1 MICNLM
7 LSCGIVIIEQS
18 VTVAVDRGSTL
29 GHGDSAARISKR
41 SVMKKRTLIST
52 TAGLAVAAMLMGAG
66 FVGTANAAE
75 VNNNGITITQPASVE
90 NQLIPPTVDNRQ
102 FKAYRISDYSNAQVN
117 DDGKITGYDMKV
129 TNGFTDDRVEN
140 TKNTNDFAKTGGVIM
155 TMLALAGALA
165 LWMAVFCFFS
175 MS

>member
-1 MICNLM
+1 
-7 LSCGIVIIEQS
+7 
-18 VTVAVDRGSTL
+18 
-29 GHGDSAARISKR
+29 
-41 SVMKKRTLIST
+41 MKKRTLIST

-66 FVGTANAAE
+66 FVATAHAAE
-75 VNNNGITITQPASVE
+75 VNSNDITITQPQTSAVS
-90 NQLIPPTVDNRQ
+90 NLIQPTVNGRT

-117 DDGKITGYDMKV
+117 DDGQITGYDMKV
-129 TNGFTDDRVEN
+129 TNGFTDALIRDAVKAAIVSEDGTETTLTNEQYTVDVTNGTSDVEN
-140 TKNTNDFAKTGGVIM
+140 TKNINDFAKTGGVIM

>member
-1 MICNLM
+1 M
-7 LSCGIVIIEQS
+7 LSCGIVGNGLQS
-18 VTVAVDRGSTL
+18 STVAVDRGSTL

-52 TAGLAVAAMLMGAG
+52 TAGLAVTAMLMGAG
-66 FVGTANAAE
+66 FVATANAAE
-75 VNNNGITITQPASVE
+75 IDNNNITITQPQPDAVK
-90 NQLIPPTVDNRQ
+90 NQLLQPTVKDRT
-102 FKAYRISDYSNAQVN
+102 FKGDAENTLDTA
-117 DDGKITGYDMKV
+117 
-129 TNGFTDDRVEN
+129 RVEN
-140 TKNTNDFAKTGGVIM
+140 TKNINDFAKTGGAIM

>member
-1 MICNLM
+1 M
-7 LSCGIVIIEQS
+7 EQS

-75 VNNNGITITQPASVE
+75 IDNNNITITQPQPDAVK
-90 NQLIPPTVDNRQ
+90 NQLLQPTVKGDAENPLGT
-102 FKAYRISDYSNAQVN
+102 A
-117 DDGKITGYDMKV
+117 
-129 TNGFTDDRVEN
+129 RVEN
-140 TKNTNDFAKTGGVIM
+140 TKNINDFAKTGGAIM

>member
-1 MICNLM
+1 M
-7 LSCGIVIIEQS
+7 LSCGIVGNGLQS
-18 VTVAVDRGSTL
+18 STVAVDRGSTL
-29 GHGDSAARISKR
+29 GHGDSAACISKR
-41 SVMKKRTLIST
+41 SVMKKRTLIPT

-66 FVGTANAAE
+66 FVATANAAE
-75 VNNNGITITQPASVE
+75 VTSNDITITQPASVE

-117 DDGKITGYDMKV
+117 DDGQITGYD
-129 TNGFTDDRVEN
+129 EN

>member
-1 MICNLM
+1 
-7 LSCGIVIIEQS
+7 
-18 VTVAVDRGSTL
+18 
-29 GHGDSAARISKR
+29 
-41 SVMKKRTLIST
+41 MKKRTLIST
-52 TAGLAVAAMLMGAG
+52 TTGLAVAAMLMGAG

-75 VNNNGITITQPASVE
+75 VNNNHITITQPASVKT
-90 NQLIPPTVDNRQ
+90 QLIQPTMKDRT

-117 DDGKITGYDMKV
+117 DDGQITGYDMKV
-129 TNGFTDDRVEN
+129 TNGFTDALIRDAVKATTADGTETTLTNEQYTVDVTNGTSDVEN
-140 TKNTNDFAKTGGVIM
+140 TKNINDFAKTGGVIM

>member
-1 MICNLM
+1 
-7 LSCGIVIIEQS
+7 
-18 VTVAVDRGSTL
+18 
-29 GHGDSAARISKR
+29 
-41 SVMKKRTLIST
+41 MKKRTLIST

-75 VNNNGITITQPASVE
+75 IDNNNITITQPQPDAVK
-90 NQLIPPTVDNRQ
+90 NQLLQPTVKGDAENPLGT
-102 FKAYRISDYSNAQVN
+102 A
-117 DDGKITGYDMKV
+117 
-129 TNGFTDDRVEN
+129 RVEN
-140 TKNTNDFAKTGGVIM
+140 TKNINDFAKTGGVIM